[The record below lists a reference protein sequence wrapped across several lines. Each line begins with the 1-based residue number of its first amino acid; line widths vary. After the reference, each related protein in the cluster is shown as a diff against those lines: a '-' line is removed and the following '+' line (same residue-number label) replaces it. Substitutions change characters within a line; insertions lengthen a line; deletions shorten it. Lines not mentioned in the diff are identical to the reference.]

1 MRLTYFLLLAAL
13 AAGCEDRYRYP
24 CQNPDNF
31 AKAECQRPKCL
42 FTQQCPDYL
51 VAPVLEKQ
59 TNVQQQQ
66 QTPEPAASAAPA
78 NR

>member
-1 MRLTYFLLLAAL
+1 MRLTLLLLVVWLMAA
-13 AAGCEDRYRYP
+13 CEDRYRYP

-59 TNVQQQQ
+59 TNAQQ
-66 QTPEPAASAAPA
+66 QTPEPAASAA
-78 NR
+78 NK

>member
-1 MRLTYFLLLAAL
+1 MRWIFLVVLLLV
-13 AAGCEDRYRYP
+13 GCEDRYRYP

-59 TNVQQQQ
+59 TNVQQQN
-66 QTPEPAASAAPA
+66 PEAAPA
-78 NR
+78 AATPNR

>member
-1 MRLTYFLLLAAL
+1 MRSLALILSLMVLTA
-13 AAGCEDRYRYP
+13 CEDHYRYP

-42 FTQQCPDYL
+42 FTQQCSDYL

-59 TNVQQQQ
+59 VVQQP
-66 QTPEPAASAAPA
+66 TAPASADS
-78 NR
+78 R